1 MLVPGKP
8 NIINNNGA
16 HPENGA
22 LGHVF
27 TLPAN
32 MFANENT
39 PAYISGA

>member
-16 HPENGA
+16 PEDGA
-22 LGHVF
+22 LRYAF
-27 TLPAN
+27 TLPVN